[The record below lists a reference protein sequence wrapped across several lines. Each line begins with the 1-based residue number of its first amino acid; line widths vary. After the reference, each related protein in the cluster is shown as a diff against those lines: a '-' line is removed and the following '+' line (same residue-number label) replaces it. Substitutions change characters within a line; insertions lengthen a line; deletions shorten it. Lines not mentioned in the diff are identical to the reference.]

1 MVKTHGFLHIWPF
14 HSLLHHFKSCFI
26 LVFTISLD
34 LVLETFTIWAQ
45 FPVILA
51 IWTKNG
57 PKLPSKFAYPP
68 SFDCLLQKSCPR
80 QRLLN
85 CTTRKNIKFC
95 TRNSRKQNFVPDP
108 PLPLK
113 CPWYGTLSF
122 CLFQLHC
129 AICPKKFRAF
139 KNCQVRL
146 KFGIHHLWIKI

>member
-1 MVKTHGFLHIWPF
+1 MAYFIDDLLIPYSIILKLF
-14 HSLLHHFKSCFI
+14 HTSFHN
-26 LVFTISLD
+26 FTD
-34 LVLETFTIWAQ
+34 LAPETFTIWAQ

-108 PLPLK
+108 PPYPLSAPGMAL
-113 CPWYGTLSF
+113 CHF
-122 CLFQLHC
+122 VCFNFIVRFAQ
-129 AICPKKFRAF
+129 
-139 KNCQVRL
+139 KNSGPSKIVR
-146 KFGIHHLWIKI
+146 